1 LRVLLVEDSE
11 NDAMLLLREIRRGRY
26 EPLSQRAAYTPEEME
41 RALREADE
49 REKEALMNV
58 RRHAEASHVRVRLRL
73 EGEDACVEVSD
84 DGRGFDTESPK
95 NGIGRPSTQAR
106 ALELGGELEIDSEPG
121 RGTQARCRIPLACLV
136 RG

>member
-11 NDAMLLLREIRRGRY
+11 NDATLLLRELRLGRY
-26 EPLSQRAAYTPEEME
+26 EPLSQRAYTPEEVE

-49 REKEALMNV
+49 REKEALTNV

-73 EGEDACVEVSD
+73 EGEDACVEVFD

-95 NGIGRPSTQAR
+95 NGIGRHSTQAR

-121 RGTQARCRIPLACLV
+121 RGTQVRCRIPLACLV
-136 RG
+136 RE